1 MWISLKEGL
10 PSWSF
15 LPIPG
20 PQNSCLRLAD
30 PLPVPQPTLCC
41 PKPTSCR
48 NTLDRALQS

>member
-20 PQNSCLRLAD
+20 PQDSCLRLAD
-30 PLPVPQPTLCC
+30 PLPVPQLSKTHLLPEH
-41 PKPTSCR
+41 S
-48 NTLDRALQS
+48 